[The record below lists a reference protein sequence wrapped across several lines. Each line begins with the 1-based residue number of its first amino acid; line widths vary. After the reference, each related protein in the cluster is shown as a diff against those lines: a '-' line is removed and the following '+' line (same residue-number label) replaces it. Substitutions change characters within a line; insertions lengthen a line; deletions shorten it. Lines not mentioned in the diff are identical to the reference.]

1 MKTFKDLIKEF
12 KKFADNHTQIN
23 DYTYGNYQYNDDSLY
38 VLLNIKPITSITD
51 GSITS
56 FAFEISLFDL
66 LEQDYSNYIDI
77 INSNNLIMNDFR
89 IYFYDFIDPDYSIE
103 SKSNKTDNNLV
114 QTTATI
120 SFNLDS
126 LYCSTAFCDSSIQ
139 TVKWGGISGDIK
151 NQSDLMNY
159 FNNFELLYSN
169 KIDGSSLYM
178 ETVYN
183 VELLTNV
190 NYYEDS
196 GKTLKIFSK
205 VLFYDINNQVIKVET
220 TGELIGK
227 KLVVEIEYD
236 NYYIKN
242 IKKEII

>member
-12 KKFADNHTQIN
+12 KKFGDNHTQIN

-56 FAFEISLFDL
+56 FVFEISFFDL
-66 LEQDYSNYIDI
+66 LEQDFSNYIDI

-126 LYCSTAFCDSSIQ
+126 LYCSTAFCDSSFQ
-139 TVKWGGISGDIK
+139 TVKWGGISGDIN

-169 KIDGSSLYM
+169 KIDGSGLYM

-183 VELLTNV
+183 LELLTNV
-190 NYYEDS
+190 NYYTNQA
-196 GKTLKIFSK
+196 KTLKIFSK
-205 VLFYDINNQVIKVET
+205 VLFYDVDNQVIKVET
-220 TGELIGK
+220 TGELIDK